1 MMVGETLD
9 RCMCSGNPEGKES
22 ERESERERERERE
35 ILCEDIRQGMYRRD
49 SPGGFS
55 SMIS

>member
-1 MMVGETLD
+1 VET
-9 RCMCSGNPEGKES
+9 RKEKRVR
-22 ERESERERERERE
+22 ERARERERERE